1 MKLARLSLTA
11 LFLGALA
18 CSSVQQVRD
27 PVQFMA
33 TRPDLVVVIYDDR
46 SEVPVAQPEMRGD
59 TLFGTWQ
66 GLSEPVAVPLSQ
78 VQRIDAIQRDSKRTT
93 LLIVGLATAG
103 AVMTYGFS
111 RLTANSGI
119 FCSWDR
125 GVDDRGDS
133 GDLARER
140 CFTSGI

>member
-1 MKLARLSLTA
+1 MKLARLFLAA
-11 LFLGALA
+11 LFLGATA

-33 TRPDLVVVIYDDR
+33 TRPDLVVVTYDDR

-78 VQRIDAIQRDSKRTT
+78 VHRIDAMQRDSKRTT
-93 LLIVGLATAG
+93 LLIVGLVAAG
-103 AVMTYGFS
+103 AV
-111 RLTANSGI
+111 TAWGLSQTVFNSGI
-119 FCSWDR
+119 ACDYTRPEDR
-125 GVDDRGDS
+125 
-133 GDLARER
+133 A
-140 CFTSGI
+140 CFAT

>member
-1 MKLARLSLTA
+1 MKLARLFLAA
-11 LFLGALA
+11 LFLGATA

-33 TRPDLVVVIYDDR
+33 TRPDLVVVTYDDR
-46 SEVPVAQPEMRGD
+46 SEVPVAQPEVRGD

-66 GLSEPVAVPLSQ
+66 GLSEPVAVPLDR

-93 LLIVGLATAG
+93 LLIVGLTTAST
-103 AVMTYGFS
+103 VMAYGFT
-111 RLTANSGI
+111 RLTSNSGVI
-119 FCSWDR
+119 CSWDR

-133 GDLARER
+133 GDLGRER
-140 CFTSGI
+140 CFVSRP